1 MWTPDVYDG
10 APTSVTA
17 FLAAGSK
24 VAGFAALAR
33 ILLYGFQILQPGWG
47 QIVWA
52 AAALTMTLGNIAALV
67 QTRVKRMLAYSAI
80 AHAGYLLVAL
90 VPGTTTGGVGL
101 LFYLVAYALTNL
113 GAFAIVA
120 LLRSEDDKGLLLSN
134 FAGLGYRRP
143 WLGALMALFMFSL
156 AGIPPTAG
164 FAGKFY
170 IFQGAVER
178 GYVGLAV
185 LGVLNSVIS
194 VYYYL
199 RVVVWMYMT
208 PDPGGEDPVLP
219 AAWPL
224 ALALAVTAIG
234 VLGLG
239 CYPGPLYELARRA
252 IAPFLS

>member
-10 APTSVTA
+10 APTTITA
-17 FLAAGSK
+17 FMAAGSK

-33 ILLYGFQILQPGWG
+33 ILMTGFEGLHGGWG
-47 QIVWA
+47 QILWV
-52 AAALTMTLGNIAALV
+52 AAALTMTLGNVAALA

-90 VPGTTTGGVGL
+90 VPRTELGGAGVL
-101 LFYLVAYALTNL
+101 YYLVAYSLTNL
-113 GAFAIVA
+113 GAFAIVG
-120 LLRSEDDKGLLLSN
+120 LLRAETDHGLQLSN

-170 IFQGAVER
+170 IFSGAVEA

-185 LGVLNSVIS
+185 LGVINSVIGA
-194 VYYYL
+194 YYYL
-199 RVVVWMYMT
+199 RLVVWMYMS
-208 PDPGGEDPVLP
+208 PDPGGEDPIVC
-219 AAWPL
+219 ANWPL
-224 ALALAVTAIG
+224 KLALAVTAIG
-234 VLGLG
+234 VLEFGFF
-239 CYPGPLYELARRA
+239 PGQLYEMARRA
-252 IAPFLS
+252 ITPLLS